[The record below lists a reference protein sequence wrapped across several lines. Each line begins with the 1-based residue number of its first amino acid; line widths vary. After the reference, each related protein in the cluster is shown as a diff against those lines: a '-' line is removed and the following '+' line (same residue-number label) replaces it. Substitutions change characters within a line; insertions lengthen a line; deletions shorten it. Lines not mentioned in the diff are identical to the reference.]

1 MLCIRARLHR
11 LRTNSCFVSGHD
23 FSRAVPTPP
32 MRALAPEGSAHLD
45 SSYRGMDRAARY
57 PRFAS
62 AWVGRR
68 LIDHSG
74 PTDCPT
80 AGRDRWMLIA
90 LLFLANVAFA
100 TAQQIGQNS
109 SATPSGTYT
118 LTAKAQLVVETVV
131 VKDKQGKFIP
141 GLGAKDFTVT
151 EDGAPQTIRF
161 CEHQDLAA
169 EEAPVAPAAP
179 GTEQIKLYK
188 QLTRTQIAPEAP
200 ENSRYKNRRLL
211 ALYFDMTAMRP
222 ADQLRALSAAEKFL
236 RTQMTTVDL
245 VAILRYQGG
254 SVDILQDF
262 TADRNKLL
270 SILETMIVGEGQ
282 GSAETIDDASSADT
296 GAAFGQDDSEF
307 NVFNTDRQLSAL
319 QTAAKMLSQ
328 LNEKKSLIYFASGL
342 HLNGIDNQA
351 QLHATVDAAIRAG
364 VSFWPV
370 DARGLVA
377 EAPLGDATQGS
388 PGNSGM
394 YSGTAAIANTTNF
407 QQSQDTLYALAGDTG
422 GKALFDNNDL
432 TRGIVQAQESVSDYY
447 VIGYYTSNTAR
458 NGHFRRVKISL
469 NQNETAKLDYR
480 QGYYADKEFSRFTTV
495 DKERQLEDALMLED
509 PITELSIA
517 MEIDH
522 FQLNRAE
529 YFVPIIIKIP
539 GRELALAKRGG
550 AEHTLID
557 FVGEIKDL
565 VGGTTVS
572 NVRDNVNI
580 KLTDATAAE
589 LARRPIEYDTGFTL
603 LPGKYMIKFLARDDE
618 TGRIGT
624 YQTNFVIPNLNKEA
638 AHVPISSVVL
648 SSQRVDLKDAL
659 FNAQKNKDRV
669 KEEDVN
675 PLVQNGQKLIPSV
688 TRVFRQSQNMYVYLQ
703 AYQQGVTAAQ
713 PLVAFVSF
721 YHEQTKAFET
731 QPMEMTSGLNNRL
744 ETMPF
749 SFSIPLSQLPPGE
762 YDCQISV
769 LNPTGQKA
777 AFWQAQVKVVP

>member
-1 MLCIRARLHR
+1 MGEAISALFMWTLCAAAQQVGQN
-11 LRTNSCFVSGHD
+11 T
-23 FSRAVPTPP
+23 TP
-32 MRALAPEGSAHLD
+32 GS
-45 SSYRGMDRAARY
+45 
-57 PRFAS
+57 
-62 AWVGRR
+62 
-68 LIDHSG
+68 
-74 PTDCPT
+74 
-80 AGRDRWMLIA
+80 
-90 LLFLANVAFA
+90 NA
-100 TAQQIGQNS
+100 TATFTS
-109 SATPSGTYT
+109 T
-118 LTAKAQLVVETVV
+118 AQLVVETVV
-131 VKDKQGKFIP
+131 VTDKNGNPIQG
-141 GLGAKDFTVT
+141 LTAKDFTIT
-151 EDGAPQTIRF
+151 EDGAVQAIRF
-161 CEHQDLAA
+161 FEYQMLPDSLSATPAA
-169 EEAPVAPAAP
+169 RSGPENIHVYDKLGRTQIMPEAP
-179 GTEQIKLYK
+179 GT
-188 QLTRTQIAPEAP
+188 T
-200 ENSRYKNRRLL
+200 RYKDRRLM
-211 ALYFDMTAMRP
+211 ALYFDMSAMP
-222 ADQLRALSAAEKFL
+222 TGDQLRALAAAQKFI
-236 RTQMTTVDL
+236 RTQMKSADR
-245 VAILRYQGG
+245 VAILRYSGG
-254 SVDILQDF
+254 AVEVLLDF
-262 TADRNKLL
+262 TDDRDRLL
-270 SILETMIVGEGQ
+270 SVIATMIDGEGQ
-282 GSAETIDDASSADT
+282 AWAESANDASASDS

-307 NVFNTDRQLSAL
+307 NIFNTDRQLSAL
-319 QTAAKMLSQ
+319 QTAAKMLGQ

-342 HLNGIDNQA
+342 RLNGLNNQA
-351 QLHATVDAAIRAG
+351 QLHATINSAIRAG

-377 EAPLGDATQGS
+377 QAPLGDATQGS

-394 YSGTAAIANTTNF
+394 YSGGAAQANTSNF

-432 TRGIVQAQESVSDYY
+432 TRGILQAQESVSDYY

-469 NQNETAKLDYR
+469 NQDTTAKLDYR
-480 QGYYADKEFSRFTTV
+480 QGYYADKEFSHFTTV

-509 PITELSIA
+509 PITDLSIA

-529 YFVPIIIKIP
+529 YFVPIIVKIP

-589 LARRPIEYDTGFTL
+589 LARRPIQYDTGFTL

-624 YQTNFVIPNLNKEA
+624 YQTTFVIPNLNKEA

-659 FNAQKNKDRV
+659 FNAQKNKDRA
-669 KEEDVN
+669 KEEEVN

-688 TRVFRQSQNMYVYLQ
+688 TRVFRQNQNMYVYLQ
-703 AYQQGVTAAQ
+703 AYEQRVTAAQ
-713 PLVAFVSF
+713 PLVAFVSL
-721 YHEQTKAFET
+721 YREQTKTFET
-731 QPMEMTSGLNNRL
+731 QPMEMTTGLNNRL
-744 ETMPF
+744 QTMPF
-749 SFSIPLSQLPPGE
+749 SFSIPMSQVPPGE

-769 LNPTGQKA
+769 LDPTGKKA
-777 AFWQAQVKVVP
+777 AFWQAQVKLIP

>member
-1 MLCIRARLHR
+1 
-11 LRTNSCFVSGHD
+11 
-23 FSRAVPTPP
+23 
-32 MRALAPEGSAHLD
+32 MRNL
-45 SSYRGMDRAARY
+45 
-57 PRFAS
+57 F
-62 AWVGRR
+62 
-68 LIDHSG
+68 
-74 PTDCPT
+74 
-80 AGRDRWMLIA
+80 A
-90 LLFLANVAFA
+90 LLLFV
-100 TAQQIGQNS
+100 TAAVLPAAEQQIGGNP
-109 SATPSGTYT
+109 SATPSAPYT
-118 LTAKAQLVVETVV
+118 LSVKSQLVVETVV
-131 VKDKQGKFIP
+131 AKDKQGNFIP
-141 GLGAKDFTVT
+141 NLTAKDFTIT
-151 EDGAPQTIRF
+151 EDGVAQTIRF
-161 CEHQDLAA
+161 CEHQDLPTNAA
-169 EEAPVAPAAP
+169 PLPAAAP
-179 GTEQIKLYK
+179 GTEDIKLYK
-188 QLTRTQIAPEAP
+188 RLTRTQVAPETI
-200 ENSRYKNRRLL
+200 ENDRYKNRRLL
-211 ALYFDMTAMRP
+211 ALYFDMSAMRP

-236 RTQMTTVDL
+236 RSQMTTVDL
-245 VAILRYQGG
+245 VSILRYQGG

-282 GSAETIDDASSADT
+282 GSASTVDDASSADT
-296 GAAFGQDDSEF
+296 GAAFGQDDTEF

-328 LNEKKSLIYFASGL
+328 LQEKKSLIYFASGL
-342 HLNGIDNQA
+342 RLNGIDNQA

-364 VSFWPV
+364 VSFWPI

-377 EAPLGDATQGS
+377 QAPLGDATQGS
-388 PGNSGM
+388 PGNSGV
-394 YSGTAAIANTTNF
+394 YSGTAELANTNNF

-422 GKALFDNNDL
+422 GKALFDSNDL
-432 TRGIVQAQESVSDYY
+432 TRGIVQAQEAISDYY
-447 VIGYYTSNTAR
+447 VVGYYTTNTAR

-469 NQNETAKLDYR
+469 TQDVGANLNYR
-480 QGYYADKEFSRFTTV
+480 QGYYADKEFTHFNAV

-529 YFVPIIIKIP
+529 YFVPIIVKIP

-565 VGGTTVS
+565 VGGTTVT

-580 KLTDATAAE
+580 KLSGATAAE

-624 YQTNFVIPNLNKEA
+624 YQTTFVIPNLNKEV

-659 FNAQKNKDRV
+659 YNAEKNKQRA

-703 AYQQGVTAAQ
+703 AYEQGVTAAQ

-731 QPMEMTSGLNNRL
+731 QPMEMTSGLNTRL

-769 LNPTGQKA
+769 LNPAGQKA

>member
-1 MLCIRARLHR
+1 MKVLLIL
-11 LRTNSCFVSGHD
+11 LTFI
-23 FSRAVPTPP
+23 
-32 MRALAPEGSAHLD
+32 
-45 SSYRGMDRAARY
+45 AA
-57 PRFAS
+57 
-62 AWVGRR
+62 
-68 LIDHSG
+68 
-74 PTDCPT
+74 
-80 AGRDRWMLIA
+80 M
-90 LLFLANVAFA
+90 A
-100 TAQQIGQNS
+100 TAQQVGQNTS
-109 SATPSGTYT
+109 GSTSGTYT
-118 LTAKAQLVVETVV
+118 LTAKTQLVVETVV

-141 GLGAKDFTVT
+141 GLSAKDFTVT

-161 CEHQDLAA
+161 CEHQDLSAQ
-169 EEAPVAPAAP
+169 EAPVAPAAP

-188 QLTRTQIAPEAP
+188 QLTRTQLAPEAP
-200 ENSRYKNRRLL
+200 ENSRYKNRRLI

-262 TADRNKLL
+262 TANQNKLL

-282 GSAETIDDASSADT
+282 GSAETVDDASSADT

-319 QTAAKMLSQ
+319 QTAAKMLGQ

-342 HLNGIDNQA
+342 RLNGIDNQA

-377 EAPLGDATQGS
+377 QAPLGDATQGS

-394 YSGTAAIANTTNF
+394 YSGGAALANTNNF

-432 TRGIVQAQESVSDYY
+432 TRGIVQAQESISDYY

-458 NGHFRRVKISL
+458 NGHFRRVRISL
-469 NQNETAKLDYR
+469 NQNLTAKLDYR
-480 QGYYADKEFSRFTTV
+480 QGYYAEKEFSRFTAV

-529 YFVPIIIKIP
+529 YFVPIIVKIP

-565 VGGTTVS
+565 VGGTTVT
-572 NVRDNVNI
+572 NVRDNAHI

-589 LARRPIEYDTGFTL
+589 LARRPIEYDIGFTL

-624 YQTNFVIPNLNKEA
+624 YQTTFVIPNLNREVT
-638 AHVPISSVVL
+638 HVPISSVVL
-648 SSQRVDLKDAL
+648 SSQRVELKDAL
-659 FNAQKNKDRV
+659 FNAEKNKDRA
-669 KEEDVN
+669 KEEGVN

-703 AYQQGVTAAQ
+703 AYEQGVAAAR

-721 YHEQTKAFET
+721 YREQTKAFET

-744 ETMPF
+744 QTMPF
-749 SFSIPLSQLPPGE
+749 NFSIPLSQVPPGE

-769 LNPTGQKA
+769 LDPAGKKA